1 MSPVGV
7 IGRVSGLLARVAG
20 AGPGVDGKESP
31 RQRQRRLERELEEAR
46 RLGHWFTEED
56 RQLVREHDA
65 RLAAERRGELVRKAG
80 RSGAVALLLMACV
93 QPLLWPLAVV
103 GGVKAF
109 PRTSRRLG
117 IALLAL
123 TGVGLIG
130 ATVALM
136 QVGRSL
142 LAPPEQAVPALA
154 PAPPASR
161 DSGAVDPGQPQP
173 AGSSLGRAIAERLN
187 RACDY
192 WTLEGTSP
200 DGTATYRKGL
210 YRSWNGQ
217 PVMVL
222 PRSTWSYLDGRERRA
237 LADHLA
243 QDRGIR
249 AIHVGRVVPSTAFA
263 GNTITVDERVW
274 P

>member
-1 MSPVGV
+1 MSQLS
-7 IGRVSGLLARVAG
+7 GRVSGLISRFG
-20 AGPGVDGKESP
+20 RSGWIPTGGEGDQ
-31 RQRQRRLERELEEAR
+31 QRRRRLERELEEAR

-56 RQLVREHDA
+56 RELLREHEA
-65 RLAAERRGELVRKAG
+65 RLASERRGEIVRQAG
-80 RSGAVALLLMACV
+80 RSGAVALMLLACV
-93 QPLLWPLAVV
+93 QPLLLPLAVV

-117 IALLAL
+117 FALVAL
-123 TGVGLIG
+123 TGLGLIG
-130 ATVALM
+130 ATVALT
-136 QVGRSL
+136 QLSRTL
-142 LAPPEQAVPALA
+142 LAPESALPALVPAAVPRV
-154 PAPPASR
+154 S
-161 DSGAVDPGQPQP
+161 SGPVAAEPS
-173 AGSSLGRAIAERLN
+173 GSSLGRSIAERLS

-192 WTLEGTSP
+192 WTLEGTNP

-237 LADHLA
+237 LSEHLA
-243 QDRGIR
+243 EDRGIR

-263 GNTITVDERVW
+263 GNTITVEERVW